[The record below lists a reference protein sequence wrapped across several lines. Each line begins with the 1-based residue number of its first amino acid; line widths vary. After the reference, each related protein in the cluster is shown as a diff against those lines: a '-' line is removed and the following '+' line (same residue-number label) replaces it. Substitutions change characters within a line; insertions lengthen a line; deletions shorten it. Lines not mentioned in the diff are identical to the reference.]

1 MKIKDLTHV
10 QRSHLMFLIDSKTG
24 AGLGW
29 ARAATDPTKD
39 CKDWEVFQLFKYL
52 SVSDRSAKLLAKN
65 AEEWND
71 RSTLDNPKGLCVFD
85 LINEYRGIIKNL
97 KTKNRILSKKLRELR

>member
-1 MKIKDLTHV
+1 MKIKDLTSI

-29 ARAATDPTKD
+29 ARAATDPNKS
-39 CKDWEVFQLFKYL
+39 CKNWEVFRLFKYL
-52 SVSDRSAKLLAKN
+52 DHTDRSARFLTKN

-71 RSTLDNPKGLCVFD
+71 KSTPDNPKGLCTYD
-85 LINEYRGIIKNL
+85 LINEYKMMIKNL
-97 KTKNRILSKKLRELR
+97 RIKNRILYKKLRELR